1 VGLIAGETVHLT
13 AEGFDQFEQ
22 AFPVTVTWTA
32 TGGTIDSTGRYTAGD
47 EAGFFAATAT
57 NAETGIIG
65 TAILNIFSGV
75 ANEDD
80 AGVPDNF
87 ALYGNY
93 PNPFN
98 PQTTIRFDVKAATR
112 VSLTIYDVLGR
123 KQASLLERDYAPG
136 RHEVR
141 FDGRGWPSGT
151 YFYVIE
157 MNAAGSQEQ
166 AFRAVQK
173 MVLLR

>member
-1 VGLIAGETVHLT
+1 MPIA
-13 AEGFDQFEQ
+13 
-22 AFPVTVTWTA
+22 VTWEA

-47 EAGFFAATAT
+47 NAGLFTATAT
-57 NAETGIIG
+57 NAQSDLVGS
-65 TAILNIFSGV
+65 AIVNIYSSV
-75 ANEDD
+75 ANEDEQ
-80 AGVPDNF
+80 GVPSEF
-87 ALYGNY
+87 ALHGNY

-123 KQASLLERDYAPG
+123 KQATLLERDYAPG